1 MAVLIR
7 WQFDSCNAIPHEGY
21 DKWWEDMHID
31 GQLLCEEALCFCGVG
46 KSLVFFET
54 RSSGGSR
61 IQYKID
67 LVRMFQQ
74 NLRTGRIRPIRRT
87 IMHGFSLKDCYFE
100 RGKLMKRRLVE
111 PGTEARNQKHRRL
124 RE

>member
-1 MAVLIR
+1 MAALIR
-7 WQFDSCNAIPHEGY
+7 WQFDSCNTIPHEGY

-31 GQLLCEEALCFCGVG
+31 GQLICEEALCFCGVG
-46 KSLVFFET
+46 KSFVFFET
-54 RSSGGSR
+54 SSSGGSR

-87 IMHGFSLKDCYFE
+87 VMEGFSLRECFFE
-100 RGKLMKRRLVE
+100 RGKLMKRRLGE
-111 PGTEARNQKHRRL
+111 FGTEPRNQKHRRL

>member
-7 WQFDSCNAIPHEGY
+7 WQFDSCDSVPHEGY
-21 DKWWEDMHID
+21 DKWWVDMHIN
-31 GQLLCEEALCFCGVG
+31 GQLLCEEALCSYGRG
-46 KSLVFFET
+46 KPLVFFELDNKV
-54 RSSGGSR
+54 
-61 IQYKID
+61 QYKID

-100 RGKLMKRRLVE
+100 RGKLKRRRLVE
-111 PGTEARNQKHRRL
+111 PVAETRNQKHRRL